1 MRAGHGGAFLVPS
14 PVCPYT
20 FGMVISF
27 FYLFVFLFAAIIH
40 EVAHG
45 AMAYKLG
52 DPTAK
57 DAGRLTLN
65 PVRHIDPIGSI
76 ALPMMLYIFH
86 SPILFGWAKPVPFN
100 PMFLKNPK
108 RDGGLIALAGPATNF
123 AVAASFYGIM
133 TGMSAAGVVVP
144 NLPTFLSIIIYVNV
158 WLGIIN
164 LVPLPPLDGSKV
176 LFMLLPKKWHGV
188 ELFLEKNGPIL
199 LMVLILILLFF
210 F

>member
-1 MRAGHGGAFLVPS
+1 
-14 PVCPYT
+14 
-20 FGMVISF
+20 MVIPF

-45 AMAYKLG
+45 ATAYKLG
-52 DPTAK
+52 DSTAK

-65 PVRHIDPIGSI
+65 PAKHIDPVGSI
-76 ALPMMLYIFH
+76 MLPVMLYILH

-108 RDGGLIALAGPATNF
+108 RDGGLIALAGPASNF
-123 AVAASFYGIM
+123 AVALIFFGIS
-133 TGMSAAGVVVP
+133 TTMSVAGVAVP
-144 NLPTFLSIIIYVNV
+144 NLPTFLSIIIYVNI

-176 LFMLLPKKWHGV
+176 LFMLLPKKWHAV

-199 LMVLILILLFF
+199 LMLLILTLILVF
-210 F
+210 

>member
-1 MRAGHGGAFLVPS
+1 
-14 PVCPYT
+14 
-20 FGMVISF
+20 MVISF

-76 ALPMMLYIFH
+76 VLPLVLYIVR
-86 SPILFGWAKPVPFN
+86 SPILFGWARPVPFN

-108 RDGGLIALAGPATNF
+108 RDGGLIALAGPVMNF

-133 TGMSAAGVVVP
+133 SGMSAAGVVVP

-199 LMVLILILLFF
+199 LMVLMLLLLFVF
-210 F
+210 

>member
-1 MRAGHGGAFLVPS
+1 MGQD
-14 PVCPYT
+14 T
-20 FGMVISF
+20 VIAF

-57 DAGRLTLN
+57 EAGRLTLN
-65 PVRHIDPIGSI
+65 PVKHIDPMGSVL
-76 ALPMMLYIFH
+76 LPLILYILR

-100 PMFLKNPK
+100 PVFLKNPK
-108 RDGGLIALAGPATNF
+108 RDSGLIALSGPMSNF
-123 AVAASFYGIM
+123 AVALIFYGIM
-133 TGMSAAGVVVP
+133 QGMSFAGIVIP

-176 LFMLLPKKWHGV
+176 LFMVLPKKWHKV
-188 ELFLEKNGPIL
+188 ELFLEKNGPML
-199 LMVLILILLFF
+199 LMILILVLILFF
-210 F
+210 

>member
-1 MRAGHGGAFLVPS
+1 MIIP
-14 PVCPYT
+14 
-20 FGMVISF
+20 F

-65 PVRHIDPIGSI
+65 PIRHIDPVGSI
-76 ALPMMLYIFH
+76 LLPLILYIMS

-100 PMFLKNPK
+100 PVFLRNPK
-108 RDGGLIALAGPATNF
+108 RDGGLIALSGPMSNF
-123 AVAASFYGIM
+123 AVAAIFYVIM
-133 TGMSAAGVVVP
+133 IGMPAIGAVVP
-144 NLPTFLSIIIYVNV
+144 NLPTFLSIIIYVNM

-176 LFMLLPKKWHGV
+176 LFMILPKKWYKV
-188 ELFLEKNGPIL
+188 ELFLEKNGPML
-199 LMVLILILLFF
+199 LMALIFILIFF

>member
-1 MRAGHGGAFLVPS
+1 
-14 PVCPYT
+14 
-20 FGMVISF
+20 MVIPF

-45 AMAYKLG
+45 AMAYRLG

-65 PVRHIDPIGSI
+65 PVKHIDPVGSVL
-76 ALPMMLYIFH
+76 LPLMLYVMR

-100 PMFLKNPK
+100 PIFLKNPK
-108 RDGGLIALAGPATNF
+108 RDGGLIALAGPASNF
-123 AVAASFYGIM
+123 AVAAIFYGIM
-133 TGMSAAGVVVP
+133 AGMSVIGLTVP
-144 NLPTFLSIIIYVNV
+144 NLPTFLSIIVYVNI
-158 WLGIIN
+158 WLGVIN

-176 LFMLLPKKWHGV
+176 LFMLLPKKWHRI

-199 LMVLILILLFF
+199 LMLLILMLVFF
-210 F
+210 V

>member
-1 MRAGHGGAFLVPS
+1 MGQD
-14 PVCPYT
+14 T
-20 FGMVISF
+20 VIAF

-65 PVRHIDPIGSI
+65 PVKHIDPMGSI
-76 ALPMMLYIFH
+76 LLPLILYVLR

-100 PMFLKNPK
+100 PVFLKNPK
-108 RDGGLIALAGPATNF
+108 RDSGLIALSGPMSNF
-123 AVAASFYGIM
+123 TVALIFYGIM
-133 TGMSAAGVVVP
+133 QGMSLAGIVIP

-164 LVPLPPLDGSKV
+164 LIPLPPLDGSKV
-176 LFMLLPKKWHGV
+176 LFMILPKKWHKV

-199 LMVLILILLFF
+199 LMVLILMLMLFF
-210 F
+210 

>member
-1 MRAGHGGAFLVPS
+1 MIIP
-14 PVCPYT
+14 
-20 FGMVISF
+20 F

-45 AMAYKLG
+45 AMVYKLG

-65 PVRHIDPIGSI
+65 PIKHIDPMGSI
-76 ALPMMLYIFH
+76 VLPLILYILR

-100 PMFLKNPK
+100 PIFLKNPK
-108 RDGGLIALAGPATNF
+108 RDGGLIALSGPVSNF
-123 AVAASFYGIM
+123 AVAAIFYGIM
-133 TGMSAAGVVVP
+133 IAMPAIGVMIP

-176 LFMLLPKKWHGV
+176 LFMLLPKKWYGV
-188 ELFLEKNGPIL
+188 ELFLEKNGPML
-199 LMVLILILLFF
+199 LMVLVLILIFF

>member
-1 MRAGHGGAFLVPS
+1 
-14 PVCPYT
+14 
-20 FGMVISF
+20 MVIPF
-27 FYLFVFLFAAIIH
+27 FYLFVFLFGAIIH

-45 AMAYKLG
+45 AMAYRLG

-57 DAGRLTLN
+57 DMGRLTLN
-65 PVRHIDPIGSI
+65 PVKHIDPIGSI
-76 ALPMMLYIFH
+76 ALPVILYILQ

-108 RDGGLIALAGPATNF
+108 RDSGLIALAGPASNF
-123 AVAASFYGIM
+123 AVAGIFYGIM
-133 TGMSAAGVVVP
+133 TMMAVTGITVE
-144 NLPTFLSIIIYVNV
+144 NLPTFLSIIIYVNI

-176 LFMLLPKKWHGV
+176 LFMLLPKKWHAT
-188 ELFLEKNGPIL
+188 ELFLEKNGQML
-199 LMVLILILLFF
+199 LMVLILVLIFF

>member
-1 MRAGHGGAFLVPS
+1 MGQD
-14 PVCPYT
+14 T
-20 FGMVISF
+20 VIAF

-65 PVRHIDPIGSI
+65 PVKHIDPMGSI
-76 ALPMMLYIFH
+76 LLPLILYVLR

-100 PMFLKNPK
+100 PVFLKNPK
-108 RDGGLIALAGPATNF
+108 RDSGLIALSGPMSNF
-123 AVAASFYGIM
+123 TVALIFYGIM
-133 TGMSAAGVVVP
+133 QGMSLAGIVIP

-164 LVPLPPLDGSKV
+164 LIPLPPLDGSKV
-176 LFMLLPKKWHGV
+176 LFMILPKKWHKV

-199 LMVLILILLFF
+199 LMVLILMLMIFF
-210 F
+210 

>member
-1 MRAGHGGAFLVPS
+1 MLIP
-14 PVCPYT
+14 
-20 FGMVISF
+20 F

-45 AMAYKLG
+45 AMAYRLG
-52 DPTAK
+52 DSTAK

-65 PVRHIDPIGSI
+65 PVKHIDPMGSI
-76 ALPMMLYIFH
+76 LLPLVLFMLQ
-86 SPILFGWAKPVPFN
+86 SPVLFGWAKPVPFN
-100 PMFLKNPK
+100 PVFLKNPK
-108 RDGGLIALAGPATNF
+108 RDAGLIALSGPASNF
-123 AVAASFYGIM
+123 AVAAIFYAIMSVMPALGI
-133 TGMSAAGVVVP
+133 AVP

-176 LFMLLPKKWHGV
+176 LFMVLPKKWYKV

-199 LMVLILILLFF
+199 LMALILILIFF

>member
-1 MRAGHGGAFLVPS
+1 MFLVPYLIS
-14 PVCPYT
+14 PYT
-20 FGMVISF
+20 LGMVIPF

-65 PVRHIDPIGSI
+65 PIRHIDPVGSI
-76 ALPMMLYIFH
+76 LLPVMLYLFQ

-108 RDGGLIALAGPATNF
+108 RDGGLIALAGPVSNF
-123 AVAASFYGIM
+123 AVAAVFYAIT
-133 TGMSAAGVVVP
+133 TGMSVFGVIIP
-144 NLPTFLSIIIYVNV
+144 NLPTFLSIIIFVNV

-199 LMVLILILLFF
+199 LMILILMLLFVF
-210 F
+210 

>member
-1 MRAGHGGAFLVPS
+1 MGHD
-14 PVCPYT
+14 T
-20 FGMVISF
+20 VIAF

-45 AMAYKLG
+45 ATAYKLG

-65 PVRHIDPIGSI
+65 PIKHIDPMGSVF
-76 ALPMMLYIFH
+76 LPLILYILQ

-100 PMFLKNPK
+100 PVFLKNPK
-108 RDGGLIALAGPATNF
+108 RDSGLIALSGPMSNF
-123 AVAASFYGIM
+123 AVGLIFYAIMQGMAFAGIM
-133 TGMSAAGVVVP
+133 IP
-144 NLPTFLSIIIYVNV
+144 NLPTFLSIIVYVNV

-176 LFMLLPKKWHGV
+176 LFMVLPKKWHNV
-188 ELFLEKNGPIL
+188 ELFLEKNGPML
-199 LMVLILILLFF
+199 LMVLIFTLILFF
-210 F
+210 

>member
-1 MRAGHGGAFLVPS
+1 M
-14 PVCPYT
+14 T
-20 FGMVISF
+20 ISF

-65 PVRHIDPIGSI
+65 PMKHLDPIGSVVVPLI
-76 ALPMMLYIFH
+76 LYMTG
-86 SPILFGWAKPVPFN
+86 SSILFGWAKPVPFN

-108 RDGGLIALAGPATNF
+108 RDGGLIALSGPATNF
-123 AVAASFYGIM
+123 TVAAIFYAILVGLPSVGILI
-133 TGMSAAGVVVP
+133 P
-144 NLPTFLSIIIYVNV
+144 NLPAFLMIIVQVNV

-164 LVPLPPLDGSKV
+164 LVPIPPLDGSKV
-176 LFMLLPKKWHGV
+176 LFMVLPKKWYKV

-199 LMVLILILLFF
+199 LILLILFLVFF
-210 F
+210 V

>member
-1 MRAGHGGAFLVPS
+1 MTIP
-14 PVCPYT
+14 
-20 FGMVISF
+20 F

-65 PVRHIDPIGSI
+65 PIKHLDPIGSVVVPLI
-76 ALPMMLYIFH
+76 LYMTG
-86 SPILFGWAKPVPFN
+86 SSILFGWAKPVPFN
-100 PMFLKNPK
+100 PMLLKNPK
-108 RDGGLIALAGPATNF
+108 RDGGLIALSGPATNF
-123 AVAASFYGIM
+123 AVAAIFYAILA
-133 TGMSAAGVVVP
+133 GMQSIGALVP
-144 NLPTFLSIIIYVNV
+144 NLPAFLMIIIQVNV

-164 LVPLPPLDGSKV
+164 LVPIPPLDGSKV
-176 LFMLLPKKWHGV
+176 LFMMLPKRFYKV

-199 LMVLILILLFF
+199 LMVLILFLVFF
-210 F
+210 V